1 MRSLQVLSA
10 TARNVDEAVRDL
22 LALRAV
28 QLHPANNIQKVHGFR
43 CMGLAER
50 VPELD
55 ERASSSVHVWHVP
68 SDILPISPT
77 EIERWSIDA
86 PGGRHW
92 ILSERS
98 FPEDI
103 LDSVDLSADVVIWGP
118 ERMAQWIG
126 EAVLSGD
133 LVAHSPDM
141 ESETDTEASASGATE
156 PIGPRRT
163 LRPLVDLD
171 SWLDQRGWEGVNTTP
186 VLMSAKLWII
196 SGSLVGPEG
205 ESESAVWQVL
215 EDPWSSSLAIYDPD
229 EELDY
234 PPRLRAVNPSEMSWM
249 DIQKLPPELL
259 RLLDSR
265 KQGEPNSND
274 GPVRSTMLEWWRFNS
289 ETAEFTESTV
299 TIPGWV
305 IEVEGTPT
313 QVLHGRNGRRYEYV

>member
-10 TARNVDEAVRDL
+10 AARNVDEAVRDL

-103 LDSVDLSADVVIWGP
+103 LGSVDLSADVVIWGP

-141 ESETDTEASASGATE
+141 ESETDTEASNSGATE

-171 SWLDQRGWEGVNTTP
+171 SWLDQRGWERVNTTP

-196 SGSLVGPEG
+196 SGSLVGPED

-249 DIQKLPPELL
+249 DIQKSPPELL

-265 KQGEPNSND
+265 KQGEPDSND

-289 ETAEFTESTV
+289 ETAEFTESPV

-305 IEVEGTPT
+305 IEVEGAST

>member
-10 TARNVDEAVRDL
+10 AARNVDEAVRDL

-92 ILSERS
+92 ILSERC

-103 LDSVDLSADVVIWGP
+103 LGSVDLSVDVVIWGP
-118 ERMAQWIG
+118 ERMARWIG

-141 ESETDTEASASGATE
+141 ESETDTEASNSGATE

-171 SWLDQRGWEGVNTTP
+171 SWLDQRGWERVNTTP

-196 SGSLVGPEG
+196 SGSLVGPED

-265 KQGEPNSND
+265 KQGEPDSND

-289 ETAEFTESTV
+289 ETAEFTESPV

-305 IEVEGTPT
+305 IEVEGAST

>member
-28 QLHPANNIQKVHGFR
+28 QLHSANNIQKVHGFR

-55 ERASSSVHVWHVP
+55 ERAGSSVHVWHVP
-68 SDILPISPT
+68 SDLLPISPT

-103 LDSVDLSADVVIWGP
+103 LGSADLSVDVVIWGP
-118 ERMAQWIG
+118 ERMARWIG

-234 PPRLRAVNPSEMSWM
+234 PPKLRAVNPSEMGWM
-249 DIQKLPPELL
+249 DIQKLPPELHK
-259 RLLDSR
+259 LLDSR
-265 KQGEPNSND
+265 KQGEPDSND

-289 ETAEFTESTV
+289 ETAEFTESPV
-299 TIPGWV
+299 TIPGWI
-305 IEVEGTPT
+305 IEVEGAPT

>member
-10 TARNVDEAVRDL
+10 AARNVDEAVRDL

-103 LDSVDLSADVVIWGP
+103 LGSVDLSADVVIWGP

-141 ESETDTEASASGATE
+141 ESETDTEASNSGATE
-156 PIGPRRT
+156 PIGPRRA
-163 LRPLVDLD
+163 LKPLVDLD
-171 SWLDQRGWEGVNTTP
+171 SWLVQRGWEEVNTTP

-196 SGSLVGPEG
+196 SGSLVGPED
-205 ESESAVWQVL
+205 ERESAVWQVL

-265 KQGEPNSND
+265 KQGEPDSND

-289 ETAEFTESTV
+289 ETAEFTESPV

-305 IEVEGTPT
+305 IEVEGAST

>member
-10 TARNVDEAVRDL
+10 TARNVDGAVRDL

-28 QLHPANNIQKVHGFR
+28 QLRPANNIPKVHGFR

-55 ERASSSVHVWHVP
+55 EGPGSSVHVWHVH
-68 SDILPISPT
+68 SDILPISMA
-77 EIERWSIDA
+77 EIERWSVDA

-92 ILSERS
+92 ILSERF

-103 LDSVDLSADVVIWGP
+103 LDSVDSSVDVVIWGP
-118 ERMAQWIG
+118 ERMARWIG

-141 ESETDTEASASGATE
+141 EPETDTEGATSGTE
-156 PIGPRRT
+156 PVGPRRT

-171 SWLDQRGWEGVNTTP
+171 SWLVQRGWEGVNTTP
-186 VLMSAKLWII
+186 VLMSAKLWVI
-196 SGSLVGPEG
+196 SGSLVGPEDEG
-205 ESESAVWQVL
+205 ENEVWQVL
-215 EDPWSSSLAIYDPD
+215 EDPWSSSLTIYDPN

-234 PPRLRAVNPSEMSWM
+234 PPRLRVVTPLKMSWR
-249 DIQKLPPELL
+249 DIRELPPELL

-265 KQGEPNSND
+265 KQGEPDSND
-274 GPVRSTMLEWWRFNS
+274 GPVRSVMLEWWRFNS
-289 ETAEFTESTV
+289 ETAELTESPV

-305 IEVEGTPT
+305 LEVEGAPT
-313 QVLHGRNGRRYEYV
+313 QVLHGRNGRHYEYA

>member
-1 MRSLQVLSA
+1 MRSLQVLFA
-10 TARNVDEAVRDL
+10 TARNVDEAVRAL

-28 QLHPANNIQKVHGFR
+28 QLHPTNNMHKVHGFR

-55 ERASSSVHVWHVP
+55 EGPGSSVHVWHVH
-68 SDILPISPT
+68 SALLPISPT
-77 EIERWSIDA
+77 EIERWSVDA

-103 LDSVDLSADVVIWGP
+103 LDSVDSSVDVVIWGP
-118 ERMAQWIG
+118 ERMARWIG

-141 ESETDTEASASGATE
+141 ESETGTEVSTSGVTE
-156 PIGPRRT
+156 PIGPRRA
-163 LRPLVDLD
+163 LKPLVDLD
-171 SWLDQRGWEGVNTTP
+171 SWLVQRGWEEVNTTP

-196 SGSLVGPEG
+196 SGSLVGPED
-205 ESESAVWQVL
+205 ERESAVWQVL

-234 PPRLRAVNPSEMSWM
+234 PPRLRVVNPPEMSWT
-249 DIQKLPPELL
+249 DIRELPPELL

-265 KQGEPNSND
+265 KQGEPDSND
-274 GPVRSTMLEWWRFNS
+274 GPVRSMMLEWWRFNS
-289 ETAEFTESTV
+289 KTAEFTESPV

-305 IEVEGTPT
+305 IEVEGAPT

>member
-28 QLHPANNIQKVHGFR
+28 QLHSANNIQKVHGFR

-55 ERASSSVHVWHVP
+55 ERAGSSVHVWHVP

-103 LDSVDLSADVVIWGP
+103 LGSADLSVDVVIWGP
-118 ERMAQWIG
+118 ERMARWIG

-171 SWLDQRGWEGVNTTP
+171 SWLDQRGWERVNTTP

-196 SGSLVGPEG
+196 SGSLVGPED

-265 KQGEPNSND
+265 KQGEPDSND

-289 ETAEFTESTV
+289 ETAELTESPV

-305 IEVEGTPT
+305 LEVEGAPT
-313 QVLHGRNGRRYEYV
+313 QVLHARNGRRYEYV

>member
-10 TARNVDEAVRDL
+10 AARNVDEAVRDL

-103 LDSVDLSADVVIWGP
+103 LGSVDLSADVVIWGP

-141 ESETDTEASASGATE
+141 ESETDTEASNSGATE

-171 SWLDQRGWEGVNTTP
+171 SWLDQRGWERVNTTP

-196 SGSLVGPEG
+196 SGSLVGPED

-265 KQGEPNSND
+265 KQGEPDSND

-289 ETAEFTESTV
+289 ETAEFTESPV

-305 IEVEGTPT
+305 IEVEGAPT
-313 QVLHGRNGRRYEYV
+313 QVLHARNGRRYEYV

>member
-10 TARNVDEAVRDL
+10 TARNVDGAVRDL

-28 QLHPANNIQKVHGFR
+28 QLHPANNIPKVHGFR

-55 ERASSSVHVWHVP
+55 EGPGSSVHVWHVH
-68 SDILPISPT
+68 SDILPISMA
-77 EIERWSIDA
+77 EIERWSVDA

-92 ILSERS
+92 ILSERF

-103 LDSVDLSADVVIWGP
+103 LDSVDSSVDVVIWGP
-118 ERMAQWIG
+118 ERMARWIG

-141 ESETDTEASASGATE
+141 EPETDTEGATSGTE
-156 PIGPRRT
+156 PVGPRRT

-171 SWLDQRGWEGVNTTP
+171 SWLVQRGWEGVNTTP
-186 VLMSAKLWII
+186 VLMSAKLWVI
-196 SGSLVGPEG
+196 SGSLVGPEDEG
-205 ESESAVWQVL
+205 ENEVWQVL
-215 EDPWSSSLAIYDPD
+215 EDPWSSSLTIYDPN

-234 PPRLRAVNPSEMSWM
+234 PPRLRVVTPLKMSWR
-249 DIQKLPPELL
+249 DIRELPPELL

-265 KQGEPNSND
+265 KQGEPDSND
-274 GPVRSTMLEWWRFNS
+274 GPVRSVMLEWWRFNS
-289 ETAEFTESTV
+289 ETAELTESPV

-305 IEVEGTPT
+305 LEVEGAPT
-313 QVLHGRNGRRYEYV
+313 QVLHGRNGRHYEYA

>member
-10 TARNVDEAVRDL
+10 AARNVDEAVRDL

-103 LDSVDLSADVVIWGP
+103 LGSVDLSADVVIWGP

-141 ESETDTEASASGATE
+141 ESETDTETSNSGATE

-171 SWLDQRGWEGVNTTP
+171 SWLDQRGWERVNTTP

-196 SGSLVGPEG
+196 SGSLVGPED

-265 KQGEPNSND
+265 KQGEPDSND

-289 ETAEFTESTV
+289 ETAEFTESPV

-305 IEVEGTPT
+305 IEVEGAST

>member
-10 TARNVDEAVRDL
+10 TARNVDGAVRDL

-55 ERASSSVHVWHVP
+55 ERPGSSVHVWHVP

-103 LDSVDLSADVVIWGP
+103 LGSVDSSVDVVIWGP
-118 ERMAQWIG
+118 ERMARWIG

-141 ESETDTEASASGATE
+141 ESETDTEASNSGATE

-196 SGSLVGPEG
+196 SGSLVGPED

-215 EDPWSSSLAIYDPD
+215 EDPWTSSLSIYDPD

-234 PPRLRAVNPSEMSWM
+234 PPRLRVVNPQEMSL
-249 DIQKLPPELL
+249 IGIRLLPPELL

-265 KQGEPNSND
+265 KQG
-274 GPVRSTMLEWWRFNS
+274 
-289 ETAEFTESTV
+289 
-299 TIPGWV
+299 
-305 IEVEGTPT
+305 
-313 QVLHGRNGRRYEYV
+313 

>member
-10 TARNVDEAVRDL
+10 AARNVDEAVRDL

-103 LDSVDLSADVVIWGP
+103 LGSVDLSADVVIWGP

-141 ESETDTEASASGATE
+141 ESETDTEASNSGATE

-171 SWLDQRGWEGVNTTP
+171 SWLDQRGWERVNTTP

-196 SGSLVGPEG
+196 SGSLVGPED

-265 KQGEPNSND
+265 KQGEPDSND

-289 ETAEFTESTV
+289 ETAEFTESPV

-305 IEVEGTPT
+305 IEVEGAST